1 MIIYK
6 LRFYKI
12 SKLPYESMKVGW
24 LKILQSG
31 INMKLFSLSPFRCIF
46 ENIQNFKRNKF
57 YINILFREKLYFE
70 ECIEIDSIELTIS
83 LV

>member
-1 MIIYK
+1 
-6 LRFYKI
+6 
-12 SKLPYESMKVGW
+12 
-24 LKILQSG
+24 
-31 INMKLFSLSPFRCIF
+31 MKLLSLSPFRCIF

-70 ECIEIDSIELTIS
+70 ECIEIDSIEFTIS

>member
-31 INMKLFSLSPFRCIF
+31 INMKLLSLFRCIF

-70 ECIEIDSIELTIS
+70 ECIEIDSIEFTIS

>member
-31 INMKLFSLSPFRCIF
+31 INMKLLSLSLPFVIF
-46 ENIQNFKRNKF
+46 SKIYKILNATNFILTF
-57 YINILFREKLYFE
+57 YFVKNYISKNALK
-70 ECIEIDSIELTIS
+70 SIR
-83 LV
+83 

>member
-31 INMKLFSLSPFRCIF
+31 INMKLLSLFRIF

-70 ECIEIDSIELTIS
+70 ECIEIDSIEFTIS

>member
-31 INMKLFSLSPFRCIF
+31 INMKLLSLFRIF

>member
-31 INMKLFSLSPFRCIF
+31 INMKLLSLFRCIF